1 MITILAEKPDVGMKI
16 AAALD
21 RITLHNG
28 STVSFK
34 QLKTRE
40 KAVKAQQNK
49 DGFLKI
55 NFRGTECYV
64 TWGFG
69 HLIMVS

>member
-40 KAVKAQQNK
+40 KAVKAQQNR
-49 DGFLKI
+49 DGF
-55 NFRGTECYV
+55 F
-64 TWGFG
+64 
-69 HLIMVS
+69 